1 MRMSVTPASDS
12 STWLKHFWWLLAAVF
27 IARIGVMLLFVQE
40 VDLAGDEA
48 YYWDWGRRPDWCYYS
63 KPPMIGWMMGVIG
76 WLTGNAEWGIRFAA
90 LLLGTATLV
99 IIHRI
104 ALVLFDARTAYLASV
119 LVLLTLASAAL
130 NLLLTI
136 DAPLLLCW
144 TLGLLL
150 FWLAAQKPTC
160 NTRWL
165 ALALVIGIGTL
176 SKQMM
181 LAFPALMLLFAAV
194 SHEDRALLR
203 NPRMWLAILC
213 GMAFI
218 IPVLLWNQRHA
229 WITLEHTKHHFDA
242 DKMDFKHWL
251 GRTGQNIGLQA
262 LIYTPVSFL
271 ALIAAMLAAVK
282 HRKVLTRPLLF
293 LTLASAPALA
303 CFALLSL
310 RQNINPNW
318 PAAFF
323 VPAFILAAAWLGGLM
338 SKTPHP
344 TWQRW
349 SLRVGKILT
358 FTGHILLVGVICA
371 TPPFW
376 EATLKVTNSWFGD
389 KAAEKLTGAL
399 HKLGGIR
406 GWREVG
412 IEAQKYLDQ
421 VPQPENTFVM
431 ALGHRYHA
439 AEMAFYIPSHPRVYR
454 WEPSGTV
461 QSQYEIW
468 PGPEER
474 IGSDALILDPA
485 PEGTLLQN
493 TVFTTAFEKL
503 EPRGSIRIQRGLETR
518 EFHVYFGH
526 NLKSWQ
532 PVPSK

>member
-1 MRMSVTPASDS
+1 MSVTPASDS
-12 STWLKHFWWLLAAVF
+12 STWLKRFWWLLAAVF
-27 IARIGVMLLFVQE
+27 IARIGLMLLFVQE

-63 KPPMIGWMMGVIG
+63 KPPMIGWMMGIIG
-76 WLTGNAEWGIRFAA
+76 WLTGNSEWGIRFAA

-181 LAFPALMLLFAAV
+181 LAFPAFMLIFAAV
-194 SHEDRALLR
+194 SSEDRALLR

-229 WITLEHTKHHFDA
+229 WITLEHTKHHFNA

-282 HRKVLTRPLLF
+282 HRKVLTRSLLF

-338 SKTPHP
+338 SKTSHP

-389 KAAEKLTGAL
+389 KAAEKMTGAL

-439 AEMAFYIPSHPRVYR
+439 AEMAFYMPSHPRLYR
-454 WEPSGTV
+454 WEPSNTV

-474 IGSDALILDPA
+474 IGSDALILEPGPVA
-485 PEGTLLQN
+485 ALLQN
-493 TVFTTAFEKL
+493 KLFTTAFEKL
-503 EPRGSIRIQRGLETR
+503 EYRGKIHIPLGKEAR
-518 EFHVYFGH
+518 EFSVYLGDS
-526 NLKSWQ
+526 LKQWK
-532 PVPSK
+532 PVPTK

>member
-1 MRMSVTPASDS
+1 MSVTSASDS
-12 STWLKHFWWLLAAVF
+12 PTWIKRFWWLLAAVF
-27 IARIGVMLLFVQE
+27 IARVGVMLLFVNGA
-40 VDLAGDEA
+40 DLAGDEA

-104 ALVLFDARTAYLASV
+104 ALVLFDARTAFLTAV
-119 LVLLTLASAAL
+119 LVLLTLANAGL

-150 FWLAAQKPTC
+150 FWSAAQKPTC

-165 ALALVIGIGTL
+165 LLTLVIGFGTL

-194 SHEDRALLR
+194 SPQDRSLLR

-218 IPVLLWNQRHA
+218 IPVLRWNQAHA

-242 DKMDFKHWL
+242 AKLGWDDWL
-251 GRTGQNIGLQA
+251 GLRAENVGLQA
-262 LIYTPVSFL
+262 LIYTPVTFA
-271 ALIAAMLAAVK
+271 ALVAAMIAAVK
-282 HRKVLTRPLLF
+282 QRKQLTRPLLF
-293 LTLASAPALA
+293 VMLASAPALA
-303 CFALLSL
+303 CFAVLAL
-310 RQNINPNW
+310 RQRINPNW

-323 VPAFILAAAWLGGLM
+323 VPAFILAAAWLRGAAPFKVHLG
-338 SKTPHP
+338 
-344 TWQRW
+344 WERW
-349 SLRVGKILT
+349 SLRVG
-358 FTGHILLVGVICA
+358 
-371 TPPFW
+371 
-376 EATLKVTNSWFGD
+376 
-389 KAAEKLTGAL
+389 GAL
-399 HKLGGIR
+399 VIIAHLALVIIFSTDLKGIDKLSSLR
-406 GWREVG
+406 GWNEAG
-412 IEAQKYLDQ
+412 IEAQKFLDA
-421 VPQPENTFVM
+421 VPKPDNTFVM

-439 AEMAFYIPSHPRVYR
+439 AEMAFYMPSHPHVYR
-454 WEPSGTV
+454 WEPSGAV

-474 IGSDALILDPA
+474 IGSDALILDPGPGEA
-485 PEGTLLQN
+485 LLQN
-493 TVFTTAFEKL
+493 PVFTTAFEKL
-503 EPRGSIRIQRGLETR
+503 EHRGHIRIPLGQETR
-518 EFHVYFGH
+518 EFSVYLGR

-532 PVPSK
+532 PVRAR